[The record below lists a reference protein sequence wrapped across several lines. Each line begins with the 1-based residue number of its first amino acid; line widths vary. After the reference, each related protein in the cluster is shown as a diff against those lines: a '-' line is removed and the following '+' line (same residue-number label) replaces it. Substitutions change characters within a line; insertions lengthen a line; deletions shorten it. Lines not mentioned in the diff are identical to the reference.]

1 MSPPNLRHF
10 PNFQMWLPQLR
21 PCTGD
26 EVESMLICSRAL
38 GVAFS
43 QPSELVSPVSLPW
56 RKPLLHPLLLGRDS
70 KRENVYCGSFGHRK
84 LSARHSQTHFCCS
97 APLMFAGLPSF
108 VPNFCLFSSHFWWVS
123 IIFRHP
129 VKQNPA
135 GPPNSRL
142 GREISEN
149 LFEASEAVTDLEGQ
163 QPPGRKSLLF

>member
-84 LSARHSQTHFCCS
+84 LSARHRQPNFCCS
-97 APLMFAGLPSF
+97 APLKFAGLPSF

-129 VKQNPA
+129 VRQNPA
-135 GPPNSRL
+135 GPRNFRL